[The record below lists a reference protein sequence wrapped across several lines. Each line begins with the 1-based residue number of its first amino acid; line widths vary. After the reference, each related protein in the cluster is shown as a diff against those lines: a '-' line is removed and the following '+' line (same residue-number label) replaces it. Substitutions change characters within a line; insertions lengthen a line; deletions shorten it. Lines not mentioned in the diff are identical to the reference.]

1 MSNLKEESRKKATY
15 ANQETTGIGGALAGC
30 VGLDADAGYR
40 EPSLRERLMGE
51 KARIQ
56 RDASARIRKINNAL
70 VELEN
75 TEAEDVV
82 ARAREVLS
90 DVR

>member
-1 MSNLKEESRKKATY
+1 MSNLKEESRKKSEY
-15 ANQETTGIGGALAGC
+15 ANATTSGGIAGC
-30 VGLDADAGYR
+30 VGLDTDAGYR
-40 EPSLRERLMGE
+40 ELSLRERLMGE

-82 ARAREVLS
+82 ARAREVLN